1 MLYRPYMMKREHDME
16 AKLLIFKLIY
26 NLTLIY
32 GNGLWVSNR
41 ENEIQAKE
49 MSFSTGCLGSQ
60 TQISATAPAHWPF
73 DKAASCFCIRG
84 VGVQACHTKGRSC
97 RDLGETLVR
106 LDILAGLG
114 KPQCPS
120 PKVGSGSQGVSAY
133 TDIHLLLS

>member
-1 MLYRPYMMKREHDME
+1 MKREHDME

-60 TQISATAPAHWPF
+60 TH
-73 DKAASCFCIRG
+73 RL
-84 VGVQACHTKGRSC
+84 VQ
-97 RDLGETLVR
+97 
-106 LDILAGLG
+106 
-114 KPQCPS
+114 
-120 PKVGSGSQGVSAY
+120 
-133 TDIHLLLS
+133 LLLHIGHLIKMPPVFASVVWGFRHVILKGGPAETWEKPW